1 MADDGSHG
9 MDIGEEEN
17 VMAKVLVIDDD
28 AAMRRMVVRALSAKG
43 HDVAEAENG
52 QDGLEA
58 MEQGKP
64 AVMITDI
71 LMPKT
76 EGIETITKAKER
88 FPKTKIIAISGGGMS
103 RNLMFLDVARA
114 LGVDA
119 TLAKPFRPAELVDA
133 VTRVL
138 AGK

>member
-1 MADDGSHG
+1 LTIVSNVVK
-9 MDIGEEEN
+9 EED

-52 QDGLEA
+52 QDGLAA
-58 MEQGKP
+58 MELANP
-64 AVMITDI
+64 AVVITDI

-88 FPKTKIIAISGGGMS
+88 FPKTKIIAISGGGIS

-133 VTRVL
+133 VARVL
-138 AGK
+138 AER

>member
-1 MADDGSHG
+1 LTIVSNVVK
-9 MDIGEEEN
+9 EED

-52 QDGLEA
+52 QDGLAA
-58 MEQGKP
+58 MELAKP
-64 AVMITDI
+64 AVVITDI

-88 FPKTKIIAISGGGMS
+88 FPKTKIIAISGGGIS

-133 VTRVL
+133 VARVL
-138 AGK
+138 AER

>member
-1 MADDGSHG
+1 
-9 MDIGEEEN
+9 
-17 VMAKVLVIDDD
+17 MAKVLVIDDD

-43 HDVAEAENG
+43 YDVAEAENG
-52 QDGLEA
+52 QDGLAA
-58 MEQGKP
+58 MEHANP
-64 AVMITDI
+64 AVVITDI

-88 FPKTKIIAISGGGMS
+88 FPKTKIIAISGGGIS

-133 VTRVL
+133 VARVL
-138 AGK
+138 AER

>member
-1 MADDGSHG
+1 
-9 MDIGEEEN
+9 
-17 VMAKVLVIDDD
+17 MAKVLVIDDD

-43 HDVAEAENG
+43 HDVTEAENG
-52 QDGLEA
+52 LDGLVA
-58 MEQGKP
+58 MEDAKP

-88 FPKTKIIAISGGGMS
+88 FPKTKIIAMSGGGIS

-119 TLAKPFRPAELVDA
+119 TLVKPFRPADLVAA
-133 VTRVL
+133 VTKVL
-138 AGK
+138 AAR

>member
-1 MADDGSHG
+1 MAR
-9 MDIGEEEN
+9 
-17 VMAKVLVIDDD
+17 VLVIDDD
-28 AAMRRMVVRALSAKG
+28 AAMRRMVVRTLSAKG
-43 HDVAEAENG
+43 YDVAEAENG

-58 MEQGKP
+58 MERAKP
-64 AVMITDI
+64 AVVITDI

-88 FPKTKIIAISGGGMS
+88 FPKTKIIAMSGGGIS

-119 TLAKPFRPAELVDA
+119 TLAKPFRPAELVEA
-133 VTRVL
+133 VARVL
-138 AGK
+138 AAR

>member
-1 MADDGSHG
+1 MAR
-9 MDIGEEEN
+9 
-17 VMAKVLVIDDD
+17 VLVIDDD
-28 AAMRRMVVRALSAKG
+28 ATMRRMVVRALSAKG
-43 HDVAEAENG
+43 HEVAEAENG
-52 QDGLEA
+52 QDGLAA
-58 MEQGKP
+58 MDRAKP

-88 FPKTKIIAISGGGMS
+88 FPKTKIIAISGGGIS

-119 TLAKPFRPAELVDA
+119 TLAKPFRPAELVEA
-133 VTRVL
+133 VSRVL
-138 AGK
+138 AAR

>member
-1 MADDGSHG
+1 MAS
-9 MDIGEEEN
+9 
-17 VMAKVLVIDDD
+17 VLVIDDD
-28 AAMRRMVVRALSAKG
+28 AAMRRLVVRTLSAKG
-43 HDVAEAENG
+43 HAVAEAENG
-52 QDGLEA
+52 EAGLEA
-58 MEQGKP
+58 MEHGEP

-88 FPKTKIIAISGGGMS
+88 FPMTRIIAMSGGGMS

-133 VTRVL
+133 VARVL
-138 AGK
+138 AAR

>member
-1 MADDGSHG
+1 MEK
-9 MDIGEEEN
+9 I
-17 VMAKVLVIDDD
+17 LVIDDD

-43 HDVAEAENG
+43 YDVAEAENG
-52 QDGLEA
+52 QDGLAA
-58 MEQGKP
+58 MELAKP
-64 AVMITDI
+64 AVVITDI

-88 FPKTKIIAISGGGMS
+88 FPKTKIIAISGGGIS

-133 VTRVL
+133 VARVL
-138 AGK
+138 AAR

>member
-1 MADDGSHG
+1 VK
-9 MDIGEEEN
+9 EED
-17 VMAKVLVIDDD
+17 VMEKILVIDDD

-43 HDVAEAENG
+43 YDVAEAENG
-52 QDGLEA
+52 QDGLAA
-58 MEQGKP
+58 MEHAKP
-64 AVMITDI
+64 AVVITDI

-88 FPKTKIIAISGGGMS
+88 FPKTKIIAISGGGIS

-133 VTRVL
+133 VARVL
-138 AGK
+138 AAR

>member
-1 MADDGSHG
+1 LTIVSNVVK
-9 MDIGEEEN
+9 EED

-52 QDGLEA
+52 QDGLAA
-58 MEQGKP
+58 MELAKP
-64 AVMITDI
+64 AVVITDI

-88 FPKTKIIAISGGGMS
+88 FPKTKIIAISGGGIS

-133 VTRVL
+133 VARVL
-138 AGK
+138 AAR